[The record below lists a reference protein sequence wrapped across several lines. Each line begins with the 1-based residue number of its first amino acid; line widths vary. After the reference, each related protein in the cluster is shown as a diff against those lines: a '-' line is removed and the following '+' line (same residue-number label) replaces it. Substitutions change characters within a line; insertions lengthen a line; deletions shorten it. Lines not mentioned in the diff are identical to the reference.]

1 MEGRGVGGLR
11 VGVRVCV
18 EVSDV
23 EMMGGDLGNNKR
35 EESKKQLPS
44 PLLSLLLL

>member
-1 MEGRGVGGLR
+1 MR
-11 VGVRVCV
+11 VRVRVCV

-35 EESKKQLPS
+35 VESKKQLPS
-44 PLLSLLLL
+44 PLLLLSLLRGDARG